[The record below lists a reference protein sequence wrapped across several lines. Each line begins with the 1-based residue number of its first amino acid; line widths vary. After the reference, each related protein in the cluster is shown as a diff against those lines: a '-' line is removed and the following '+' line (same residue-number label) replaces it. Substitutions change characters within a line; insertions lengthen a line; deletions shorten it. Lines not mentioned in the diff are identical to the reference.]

1 MSSRLR
7 PVLLT
12 LAATALLAACSSTSA
27 ENDPPAGKG
36 SGASVSETSAAG
48 AEVAAELQDAA
59 GPDVEP
65 QPLAAE
71 LPVVATRETT
81 DGNVSIA
88 IDLNSVS
95 VSGKVM
101 TVLFTARNI
110 SDDGRWQISDYFD
123 DGLYSAP
130 LDEAG
135 ARSEETDTHNGS
147 TTDGVAVV
155 DNANGTMYR
164 AAYDAAGNC
173 ACNVDLGGKF
183 VPAGEGMVLTT
194 LFAAPPEDV
203 ETVTVQIPG
212 AGSFTDVPLTR

>member
-7 PVLLT
+7 PVLVT
-12 LAATALLAACSSTSA
+12 LAATVLLASCSSTSGETDA
-27 ENDPPAGKG
+27 SAGTGAG
-36 SGASVSETSAAG
+36 SSEASTAG
-48 AEVAAELQDAA
+48 AEVAEDLQNAA
-59 GPDVEP
+59 APDVEP
-65 QPLAAE
+65 QPVETE
-71 LPVVATRETT
+71 LPVIATRETT
-81 DGNVSIA
+81 AGQTPLA

-95 VSGKVM
+95 ASGEVM
-101 TVLFTARNI
+101 TVLFTVRNL

-130 LDEAG
+130 LDDAG
-135 ARSEETDTHNGS
+135 ARSDETSTHNGS

-164 AAYDAAGNC
+164 AAYDSAGNC
-173 ACNVDLGGKF
+173 ACNVELGSKF
-183 VPAGEGMVLTT
+183 VAAGEGMTLTT